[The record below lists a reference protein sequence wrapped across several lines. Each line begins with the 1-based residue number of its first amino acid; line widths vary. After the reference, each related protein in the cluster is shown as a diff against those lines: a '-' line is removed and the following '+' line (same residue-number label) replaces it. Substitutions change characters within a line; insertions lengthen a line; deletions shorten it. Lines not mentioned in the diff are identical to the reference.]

1 MATTHI
7 DAFAIDG
14 VKVVL
19 NDDTYT
25 EKRGFAEYTKET
37 EAGTT
42 RRDVIRIG
50 YLAELSVKIK
60 TTGTVKATLEDA
72 AAQDSVELTIWS
84 DGDNSSTTW
93 TCFVSSFTAD
103 LIRDTSTA
111 TYWDVSVTFKD
122 LEAS

>member
-1 MATTHI
+1 MTHI

-19 NDDTYT
+19 NDDAYT
-25 EKRGFAEYTKET
+25 EKRGFVDYAKQT

-50 YLAELSVKIK
+50 YLAELSVKIR
-60 TTGTVKATLEDA
+60 TTGTVKATLEA
-72 AAQDSVELTIWS
+72 ASQQDSVELTIWS
-84 DGDNSSTTW
+84 DGGNASTTW
-93 TCFVSSFTAD
+93 TCYIDSFDAN
-103 LIRDTSTA
+103 LIRDTDTA
-111 TYWDVSVTFKD
+111 TFWDVSVTFKD

>member
-1 MATTHI
+1 MTTHI

-19 NDDTYT
+19 NDDNYS
-25 EKRGFAEYTKET
+25 EKRGFAEYTKQT

-50 YLAELSVKIK
+50 YLAELSIKIK
-60 TTGTVKATLEDA
+60 TTGTVKATLESA

-84 DGDNSSTTW
+84 DGDSTTTTW
-93 TCFVSSFTAD
+93 DCFISSFTAD
-103 LIRDTSTA
+103 LVRDTDTA
-111 TYWDVSVTFKD
+111 TYWDVSVTFTD

>member
-1 MATTHI
+1 MATHI

-19 NDDTYT
+19 NDDNYS
-25 EKRGFAEYTKET
+25 EKRGFAEYTKQT

-84 DGDNSSTTW
+84 DGDSNTTTW
-93 TCFVSSFTAD
+93 DCFISSFTAD
-103 LIRDTSTA
+103 LVRDTDTA
-111 TYWDVSVTFKD
+111 TYWDISVTFKD

>member
-1 MATTHI
+1 MTTHI

-19 NDDTYT
+19 NDDNYS
-25 EKRGFAEYTKET
+25 EKRGFAEYTKQT

-50 YLAELSVKIK
+50 YLAELSIKIK
-60 TTGTVKATLEDA
+60 TTGTVKATLESA

-84 DGDNSSTTW
+84 DGDSTTTTW
-93 TCFVSSFTAD
+93 DCFISSFTAD
-103 LIRDTSTA
+103 LVRDTDTA
-111 TYWDVSVTFKD
+111 TYWNISVTFKD

>member
-1 MATTHI
+1 MATHI

-19 NDDTYT
+19 NDDTYN
-25 EKRGFAEYTKET
+25 EKRGFVDYAKQT

-50 YLAELSVKIK
+50 YLAELSIKIR
-60 TTGTVKATLEDA
+60 TDGTVKATLEGA
-72 AAQDSVELTIWS
+72 SQQDSVELTIWS
-84 DGDNSSTTW
+84 DEDNATTTW
-93 TCFVSSFTAD
+93 TCYIDEFDANLV
-103 LIRDTSTA
+103 RDTDTA
-111 TYWDVSVTFKD
+111 TFWDVSVTFKD